1 MTGAGADVTGFDAI
15 KAVADAANTPLGD
28 ASLLSVA
35 TNFLSAPA
43 SLLQKMHADRAP
55 YVPAKYDDALRE
67 VRDGLEK
74 VEAVLEAH
82 DGAERA
88 KETKLTLA
96 EICLVATLH
105 PLFAKALS
113 PEARAQAPRTTAL
126 FERAAGRAEAL
137 GVLGK
142 PVLCAEVSLPNIGSD
157 GGHKA
162 AASSGPSKPRSSRS
176 APKNVE
182 MGPPQGSPEEIA
194 AADAAASAQGTAV
207 AALKAAKKEG
217 DASATDDKIKEEV
230 AKLLALK
237 KEADRLRGV
246 IEKPAGG
253 KGKAG
258 GKPSAKPK
266 EEKNKKGSKE
276 TGLGLSVSMEEDF
289 GAWYSQVV
297 VAGELIEYYDISGC
311 YILRPWAYSMWEQIK
326 DFFDAEIKKQG
337 VENCYFPLF
346 VSAARLEAEKDHIE
360 DFAPEVAWV
369 TRSGQSEL
377 EVPIAVRPTSET
389 VMYPVMANWIRSHRD
404 LPMKINQWCNVVR
417 WEFKH
422 PTPFIRSREF
432 LWQEGHTAFAGKAEA
447 DAEVRR
453 ILELYRRVYEE
464 LLAVPVVPGVKS
476 EKEKFAGG
484 LYTTTVE
491 AFVPH
496 TGRGIQGATSHCLG
510 QNFAKMFQIE
520 FENKTGGRS
529 MPWQNSWGCTTRTIG
544 VAIMVHGDDKGLVLP
559 PRVAPQQAVVV
570 TIPNTKLSPEDANRL
585 RGTRRLGR
593 VTTTRRRARGFSSPR
608 VFSPP
613 LLLSFFRPRLTLSRR
628 AAARGR
634 PRTARLFARRA
645 SSRRTRGSLPMARR
659 RLKSTSSS
667 HNAAPHTRAA
677 HRAFPFPRLR
687 VSSSSSPT
695 RRPTDRL
702 PLRPAAR
709 RVRSRR
715 RRARHD
721 GWNAGRRRA
730 REARRPRQLH
740 ARLEVQPLGAQGR
753 ASARGVWPARHGS
766 RPLRGGAPR
775 HGRQGDGAA
784 RPAPRAR
791 QGDVRGDAGG
801 HACARDEAA

>member
-1 MTGAGADVTGFDAI
+1 MKTSYFFYLHEQAPVLTGAGADVTGFDAI
-15 KAVADAANTPLGD
+15 KAVATAANAPLGNEEII
-28 ASLLSVA
+28 AVYLE
-35 TNFLSAPA
+35 TLSAPA
-43 SLLQKMHADRAP
+43 STLQKMHADRAP
-55 YVPAKYDDALRE
+55 YVPAKYEEALSA
-67 VRDGLEK
+67 VIDGLAK
-74 VEAVLEAH
+74 VESALERS
-82 DGAERA
+82 GGGS
-88 KETKLTLA
+88 ETSLTLA
-96 EICLVATLH
+96 EICLTATLH
-105 PLFAKALS
+105 PLFAKALG
-113 PEARAQAPRTTAL
+113 PDARKNAPKTTAL
-126 FERAAGRAEAL
+126 FELVANRGEVI

-142 PVLCAEVSLPNIGSD
+142 PTLCAAVSLPNIGSN
-157 GGHKA
+157 GGEARSTK
-162 AASSGPSKPRSSRS
+162 ASSGDAAAKPRSSRS

-182 MGPPQGSPEEIA
+182 MGPPQGSPAEIA
-194 AADAAASAQGTAV
+194 AADAAASAQGSVV

-230 AKLLALK
+230 AKLLAMK

-246 IEKPAGG
+246 VDKPAGG
-253 KGKAG
+253 GKGGGKG
-258 GKPSAKPK
+258 GKPVDKKPK
-266 EEKNKKGSKE
+266 EDKNKKGSKE
-276 TGLGLSVSMEEDF
+276 TGLGLNVSMEEDF

-377 EVPIAVRPTSET
+377 DVPIAVRPTSET
-389 VMYPVMANWIRSHRD
+389 VMYPVFANWIRSHRD

-491 AFVPH
+491 AFVPQ

-559 PRVAPQQAVVV
+559 PRVAPQQVVVV
-570 TIPNTKLSPEDANRL
+570 TIPNTKLSPEDAQ
-585 RGTRRLGR
+585 
-593 VTTTRRRARGFSSPR
+593 
-608 VFSPP
+608 
-613 LLLSFFRPRLTLSRR
+613 
-628 AAARGR
+628 
-634 PRTARLFARRA
+634 
-645 SSRRTRGSLPMARR
+645 
-659 RLKSTSSS
+659 RLK
-667 HNAAPHTRAA
+667 
-677 HRAFPFPRLR
+677 
-687 VSSSSSPT
+687 
-695 RRPTDRL
+695 
-702 PLRPAAR
+702 
-709 RVRSRR
+709 
-715 RRARHD
+715 
-721 GWNAGRRRA
+721 
-730 REARRPRQLH
+730 
-740 ARLEVQPLGAQGR
+740 GA
-753 ASARGVWPARHGS
+753 
-766 RPLRGGAPR
+766 
-775 HGRQGDGAA
+775 
-784 RPAPRAR
+784 
-791 QGDVRGDAGG
+791 
-801 HACARDEAA
+801 

>member
-1 MTGAGADVTGFDAI
+1 MKNLPLFYLHEKAPVLTGAGADVTGFDAI
-15 KAVADAANTPLGD
+15 KAVATAANVPLGNEEII
-28 ASLLSVA
+28 AVYLEA
-35 TNFLSAPA
+35 LSAPA
-43 SLLQKMHADRAP
+43 STLQKMHADRAP
-55 YVPAKYDDALRE
+55 YVPAKYDEALSA
-67 VRDGLEK
+67 VIDGLAK
-74 VEAVLEAH
+74 VESVI
-82 DGAERA
+82 ERSGGGS
-88 KETKLTLA
+88 ETSLTLA
-96 EICLVATLH
+96 EICLTATLH
-105 PLFAKALS
+105 PLFAKALG
-113 PEARAQAPRTTAL
+113 PESRKNAPKTTAL
-126 FERAAGRAEAL
+126 FERVANRGEVI

-142 PVLCAEVSLPNIGSD
+142 PTLCAAVSLPNIGNN
-157 GGHKA
+157 GGEARAQK
-162 AASSGPSKPRSSRS
+162 ASSGDASAKPRSSRS

-182 MGPPQGSPEEIA
+182 MGPPQGSPAEIA
-194 AADAAASAQGTAV
+194 AADAAASSQGSVV

-230 AKLLALK
+230 AKLLAMK

-246 IEKPAGG
+246 VDKPAGG
-253 KGKAG
+253 GKGGGKG
-258 GKPSAKPK
+258 GKPADKKPK
-266 EEKNKKGSKE
+266 EDKNKKGSKE
-276 TGLGLSVSMEEDF
+276 TGLGLNVSMEEDF

-377 EVPIAVRPTSET
+377 DVPIAVRPTSET
-389 VMYPVMANWIRSHRD
+389 VMYPVFANWIRSHRD

-491 AFVPH
+491 AFVPQ

-559 PRVAPQQAVVV
+559 PRVAPQQVVVV
-570 TIPNTKLSPEDANRL
+570 TIPNTKLSPEDAQ
-585 RGTRRLGR
+585 
-593 VTTTRRRARGFSSPR
+593 
-608 VFSPP
+608 
-613 LLLSFFRPRLTLSRR
+613 
-628 AAARGR
+628 
-634 PRTARLFARRA
+634 
-645 SSRRTRGSLPMARR
+645 
-659 RLKSTSSS
+659 RLK
-667 HNAAPHTRAA
+667 
-677 HRAFPFPRLR
+677 
-687 VSSSSSPT
+687 
-695 RRPTDRL
+695 
-702 PLRPAAR
+702 
-709 RVRSRR
+709 
-715 RRARHD
+715 
-721 GWNAGRRRA
+721 
-730 REARRPRQLH
+730 
-740 ARLEVQPLGAQGR
+740 GA
-753 ASARGVWPARHGS
+753 
-766 RPLRGGAPR
+766 
-775 HGRQGDGAA
+775 
-784 RPAPRAR
+784 
-791 QGDVRGDAGG
+791 
-801 HACARDEAA
+801 

>member
-15 KAVADAANTPLGD
+15 KAVADAANVPVGD
-28 ASLLSVA
+28 TALLAVETEA
-35 TNFLSAPA
+35 LAAPA
-43 SLLQKMHADRAP
+43 SSLRKMHADRAP
-55 YVPAKYDDALRE
+55 YVPAEYDDALRA
-67 VRDGLEK
+67 VRAGLA
-74 VEAVLEAH
+74 EAERVLENTKGEPGNAN
-82 DGAERA
+82 DA
-88 KETKLTLA
+88 KPTLA
-96 EICLVATLH
+96 EICLAATLH
-105 PLFAKALS
+105 PLFAKALG
-113 PEARAQAPRTTAL
+113 PEARAEAPRTTAL
-126 FERAAGRAEAL
+126 FERVAGRAEAL

-142 PVLCAEVSLPNIGSD
+142 PVLCAAATLPNVGSA
-157 GGHKA
+157 GGGPKA
-162 AASSGPSKPRSSRS
+162 AGSAGASKPRSSRS

-194 AADAAASAQGTAV
+194 AADAAASAQGAAV

-217 DASATDDKIKEEV
+217 DASATDEKIKEEV
-230 AKLLALK
+230 AKLLSMK

-246 IEKPAGG
+246 VEKPAGG
-253 KGKAG
+253 KGKGG
-258 GKPSAKPK
+258 GKPSAKPAK
-266 EEKNKKGSKE
+266 EDKNKKGSKE
-276 TGLGLSVSMEEDF
+276 TGLGLNVSMEEDF

-297 VAGELIEYYDISGC
+297 VAGELIEYYDISGG

-404 LPMKINQWCNVVR
+404 LPLKLNQWCNVVR

-491 AFVPH
+491 AFVPQ

-559 PRVAPQQAVVV
+559 PRVAPQQVVVV
-570 TIPNTKLSPEDANRL
+570 TIPNTKLSPEDATRL
-585 RGTRRLGR
+585 RGACILPKRGHA
-593 VTTTRRRARGFSSPR
+593 RARGVSFYRGASFPSR
-608 VFSPP
+608 HAREGSRAGSF
-613 LLLSFFRPRLTLSRR
+613 SFFPNDPAQPFATRR
-628 AAARGR
+628 GARR
-634 PRTARLFARRA
+634 FANDARLKKRA

-659 RLKSTSSS
+659 RLKSTSSP
-667 HNAAPHTRAA
+667 HNVAPHT
-677 HRAFPFPRLR
+677 L
-687 VSSSSSPT
+687 
-695 RRPTDRL
+695 
-702 PLRPAAR
+702 
-709 RVRSRR
+709 
-715 RRARHD
+715 
-721 GWNAGRRRA
+721 
-730 REARRPRQLH
+730 
-740 ARLEVQPLGAQGR
+740 
-753 ASARGVWPARHGS
+753 
-766 RPLRGGAPR
+766 
-775 HGRQGDGAA
+775 
-784 RPAPRAR
+784 
-791 QGDVRGDAGG
+791 
-801 HACARDEAA
+801 